1 MEGTRM
7 LIATAMPDNDDLE
20 AIVQELESALATLD
34 GLLQEAAAWNSMP
47 PD

>member
-7 LIATAMPDNDDLE
+7 LIATAITDNDDLE

-34 GLLQEAAAWNSMP
+34 GLLQEAAARNYMP